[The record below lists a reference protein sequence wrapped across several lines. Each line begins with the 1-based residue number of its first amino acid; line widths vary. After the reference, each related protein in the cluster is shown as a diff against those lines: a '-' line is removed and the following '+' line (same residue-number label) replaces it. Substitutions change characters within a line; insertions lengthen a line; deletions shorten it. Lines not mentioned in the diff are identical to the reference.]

1 MCSIIYGFPQ
11 GSTLGPILFLIY
23 VNDLHKASS
32 VLKTVMS
39 ADDTTCSY
47 LIKILT
53 NYLMIWMLRYKKRQF
68 GLRTR
73 DPKSK
78 PDFQFSIV

>member
-39 ADDTTCSY
+39 EDDTNLFLSNKDINKLFNDMNVTLQKTS
-47 LIKILT
+47 
-53 NYLMIWMLRYKKRQF
+53 IWFK
-68 GLRTR
+68 
-73 DPKSK
+73 DPGPQK
-78 PDFQFSIV
+78 